1 MKSIVICGGKAPSE
15 KLLQEEM
22 KDSSYI
28 ICADSGANCLYE
40 YDIKPD
46 FILGGDM
53 DSIDKKAFSY
63 FKEKGVNMDKY
74 PKEKDFTDGL
84 LALNKA
90 IELKSDTVA
99 FLGCTGNRIDHV
111 LGNLGFLDIC
121 LKNNIKA
128 YIKDENNEIFLTDKD
143 ISLEPRKSEYFSL
156 QAYGSN
162 VEGVTLFNAKFPLEN
177 YTLKMGDT
185 LTTSNEFTDKELH
198 IQIKNG
204 ILIIII
210 SSDTGF

>member
-1 MKSIVICGGKAPSE
+1 MKAIIIAGGKAPSKE
-15 KLLQEEM
+15 LLKQEM

-40 YDIKPD
+40 YGITPD
-46 FILGGDM
+46 FILGDM
-53 DSIDKKAFSY
+53 DSIDKRTFSY
-63 FKEKGVNMDKY
+63 FKEKGVYMDKY
-74 PKEKDFTDGL
+74 PKDKDFTDGL
-84 LALNKA
+84 VALNKA
-90 IELKSDTVA
+90 IELKADTIA
-99 FLGCTGNRIDHV
+99 LLGCIGNRIDHI
-111 LGNLGFLDIC
+111 LGNLGFLEIC

-128 YIKDENNEIFLTDKD
+128 YIKDENNEIFLTDKN
-143 ISLEPRKSEYFSL
+143 ISLKPRKSKYFSL

-198 IQIKNG
+198 IYIKSG
-204 ILIIII
+204 TLIVII
-210 SSDTGF
+210 SKDSDD

>member
-1 MKSIVICGGKAPSE
+1 
-15 KLLQEEM
+15 
-22 KDSSYI
+22 
-28 ICADSGANCLYE
+28 
-40 YDIKPD
+40 
-46 FILGGDM
+46 
-53 DSIDKKAFSY
+53 
-63 FKEKGVNMDKY
+63 MDKY

-128 YIKDENNEIFLTDKD
+128 YIRDENNEVFLTDKD

-162 VEGVTLFNAKFPLEN
+162 VEGVTLSNAKFPLEN
-177 YTLKMGDT
+177 YTLKIGDT

-204 ILIIII
+204 ILIVII
-210 SSDTGF
+210 SRDTDF